1 MSSNQPTKRT
11 FFIPNPIVSRIEP
24 TQRLE
29 ALNEYA
35 KLINDVLAI
44 EGYNYQGV
52 KQNVETVT
60 TTIDVNP
67 VVPAQSTT

>member
-1 MSSNQPTKRT
+1 MPSNQPQRRT
-11 FFIPNPIVSRIEP
+11 FFIPNPIVARVEPVQRI
-24 TQRLE
+24 E

-67 VVPAQSTT
+67 TASTPSTN

>member
-24 TQRLE
+24 VQRLE

-44 EGYNYQGV
+44 EGFQYNGV
-52 KQNVETVT
+52 KQNAETLT

-67 VVPAQSTT
+67 VVSTQSTT

>member
-1 MSSNQPTKRT
+1 MPQQRT
-11 FFIPNPIVSRIEP
+11 FFKPNPIVARIEP
-24 TQRLE
+24 VQRIE

-52 KQNVETVT
+52 KQNIETTT

-67 VVPAQSTT
+67 TTSTN

>member
-1 MSSNQPTKRT
+1 MPQQRQ
-11 FFIPNPIVSRIEP
+11 FFKPNPIVARVEPAQRI
-24 TQRLE
+24 E

-35 KLINDVLAI
+35 KIINDVLAI
-44 EGYNYQGV
+44 EGFNYQGV

-67 VVPAQSTT
+67 TTSTN